1 MKVYQ
6 EVSLSS
12 FEFWGGAEDVFA
24 MIEEADKVE
33 DLEALLEDCYPNGIS
48 DVKLNDFLRHDSD
61 DLFSMLNME
70 EVENED

>member
-24 MIEEADKVE
+24 MIQEAGKVE
-33 DLEALLEDCYPNGIS
+33 ELEALLEDCFPEGVS
-48 DVKLNDFLRHDSD
+48 DVKLNDFLRYDSD
-61 DLFSMLNME
+61 DLFDMLNMG
-70 EVENED
+70 VENED